1 MDYIT
6 CGHECID
13 AVIGAIQLFFPN
25 EQYKRIE
32 QGEQSLRYLL
42 STYENGLVTACF
54 FVEGKTIA
62 EESINLV
69 DNNIAHS
76 VKRSIY
82 FMFSKMTERTLP
94 WGILTGI
101 RPAKIVSGLLD
112 SGKSEG
118 EALSHL
124 ISKYLV
130 TPEKAALS
138 LQVALT
144 EKKILAESAPD
155 NYSLYVG
162 IPFCPSKCLYCSF
175 TSFPIAKY
183 EYLVYEYIN
192 RLKLE
197 MDHAVETFAGTKLE
211 NLYIG
216 GGTPTSID
224 DRSFEELLKALSER
238 FDIESLREFTV
249 EAGRPD
255 TITEN
260 KLDIMKRYGVSRISI
275 NTQSINDKTL
285 LAIGRKHS
293 ATDFFTAFEL
303 ARQKGF
309 DHINIDVILGLDGE
323 NREDVIK
330 TFDSICLLNPEEI
343 TVHTLAVKRASR
355 LKEELAERNLAQAD
369 LMEEFLNISKS
380 YMDNFA
386 YKPYYM
392 YRQKNMLGNFE
403 NVGYGKNNNF
413 GIYNVA
419 IMEEVQNII
428 AIGAGSV
435 SKFVNRATDRIER
448 SFNVKDIDGYMQR
461 IEEMLI
467 RKTAVLNKVFE
478 R

>member
-1 MDYIT
+1 MDYLAL
-6 CGHECID
+6 GHEHVD

-25 EQYKRIE
+25 EKYKRLE
-32 QGEQSLRYLL
+32 NGESSDRYVL
-42 STYENGLVTACF
+42 SKYENGLVTACF
-54 FVEGKTIA
+54 FVDGKLLA
-62 EESINLV
+62 EKAMSLA
-69 DNNIAHS
+69 DNDIAHS
-76 VKRSIY
+76 IKLCIY
-82 FMFSKMTERTLP
+82 LMLSQMEGRELP

-112 SGKSEG
+112 GGMSGEG
-118 EALSHL
+118 AVSYLQH
-124 ISKYLV
+124 KYMASL
-130 TPEKAALS
+130 EKAELS
-138 LQVALT
+138 LRVALA
-144 EKKILAESAPD
+144 EQDILAKSKPD
-155 NYSLYVG
+155 NYSMYVG
-162 IPFCPSKCLYCSF
+162 IPFCPSRCLYCSF
-175 TSFPIAKY
+175 TSYPIEKY
-183 EYLVYEYIN
+183 EYLSFEYIN
-192 RLKLE
+192 RMKLE
-197 MDHAVETFAGTKLE
+197 MDHAAKMFKGKNLE

-224 DRSFEELLKALSER
+224 DRSFEELLKSLSES
-238 FDIESLREFTV
+238 FDLSSLREFTV

-260 KLDIMKRYGVSRISI
+260 KLDIMKRYGVDRISI
-275 NTQSINDKTL
+275 NTQTINDKTL

-293 ATDFFTAFEL
+293 ARDFLNAFDM

-323 NREDVIK
+323 AHEDVTR
-330 TFDSICLLNPEEI
+330 TFEAICALNPEEI

-355 LKEELAERNLAQAD
+355 LKEELTERNLAQAD
-369 LMEEFLNISKS
+369 LMELLLQISKT
-380 YMDNFA
+380 YMDNFS

-419 IMEEVQNII
+419 IMEEKQSII

-435 SKFVNRATDRIER
+435 SKFVNIETGRIER

-461 IEEMLI
+461 TVEMCE
-467 RKTAVLNKVFE
+467 RKTDIFNKVFE